1 MNGGTFM
8 ALQNINSVA
17 ANILRPSG
25 QINFNQNNIGQTSQA
40 NTSKTSFADMLK
52 QSISE
57 VNNDQI
63 QSDAL
68 TQKLANGDNVD
79 LHEVMIAA
87 QKANVTL
94 QAAVEIR
101 NKVVEAYQETMRMQV

>member
-1 MNGGTFM
+1 M

-17 ANILRPSG
+17 SNILRPSS
-25 QINFNQNNIGQTSQA
+25 QINFNQNNIGQSASA
-40 NTSKTSFADMLK
+40 NSTKTSFADMLK
-52 QSISE
+52 KSISE

-63 QSDAL
+63 QSDVL

-87 QKANVTL
+87 QKANITL
-94 QAAVEIR
+94 QAALSIR

>member
-1 MNGGTFM
+1 M
-8 ALQNINSVA
+8 ALQNINTVA
-17 ANILRPSG
+17 ANIFRPSG
-25 QINFNQNNIGQTSQA
+25 QINFNQNNLGQTTSA
-40 NTSKTSFADMLK
+40 NPSKTSFADMLK
-52 QSISE
+52 KSISE

-63 QSDAL
+63 QSDVL

-87 QKANVTL
+87 QKANITL
-94 QAAVEIR
+94 QAALEIR